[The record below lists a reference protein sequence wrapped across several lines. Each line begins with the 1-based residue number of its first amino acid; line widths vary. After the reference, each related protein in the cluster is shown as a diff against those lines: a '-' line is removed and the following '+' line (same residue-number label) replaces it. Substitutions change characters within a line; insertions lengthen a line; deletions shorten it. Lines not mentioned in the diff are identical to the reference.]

1 VKIEVTT
8 ALNGCLISL
17 VFGRKPSRRAKPA
30 SKVDFDKEIIMRSF
44 SSASIAA
51 AVALGNFL
59 GL

>member
-1 VKIEVTT
+1 LGES
-8 ALNGCLISL
+8 IS
-17 VFGRKPSRRAKPA
+17 PAYQARRAKPA

-44 SSASIAA
+44 SSASTA